1 MTLTR
6 FGIICELIT
15 SDLPEYIMIRFINK
29 IVEYLNYLLLNY
41 NRETYYVIALKEE
54 VMHNTDTQHSR
65 SLSSHENTSIMHN
78 LHQNCVSF
86 SKYPNISWE
95 IYLSGYQYKY

>member
-1 MTLTR
+1 
-6 FGIICELIT
+6 
-15 SDLPEYIMIRFINK
+15 MIRFINE
-29 IVEYLNYLLLNY
+29 ITEYLIYLLLSN
-41 NRETYYVIALKEE
+41 NRGTYYVIALKEE

-86 SKYPNISWE
+86 LRYPNNSQE
-95 IYLSGYQYKY
+95 INPHGYHNKY

>member
-1 MTLTR
+1 
-6 FGIICELIT
+6 
-15 SDLPEYIMIRFINK
+15 MIRFKNK
-29 IVEYLNYLLLNY
+29 IAEYLNYLLLND
-41 NRETYYVIALKEE
+41 NKVTYCALALKEE

-86 SKYPNISWE
+86 LRYPNIS
-95 IYLSGYQYKY
+95 